1 MSENEHSNIEE
12 IKTDCTQ
19 SPNTDDKSEV
29 LDKLAEKQKF
39 EAQIIANI
47 HSGPLPSPQ
56 DLVMYNQI
64 IPDGANRIMCMA
76 EKEQEVRMELERK
89 QLEAHIAFAHS
100 TLKRGMIGQTLAFG
114 VVLCF
119 CALSGFLIYEKQY
132 DLAVRAVGLTMVA
145 VVGLF
150 LPGKWIKNKN
160 KKSNPQSD

>member
-89 QLEAHIAFAHS
+89 QLEAHIAFAHA

-114 VVLCF
+114 VVLC
-119 CALSGFLIYEKQY
+119 
-132 DLAVRAVGLTMVA
+132 
-145 VVGLF
+145 
-150 LPGKWIKNKN
+150 
-160 KKSNPQSD
+160 